1 MKIVDFVNRPWST
14 QELDSMNA
22 LDECIHEYRFN
33 LDFGGALTYFKC
45 IHCSR
50 VRTAPKG
57 VSELT
62 VDMSRRNNEYDSR
75 NT

>member
-1 MKIVDFVNRPWST
+1 MRIVDFVNRLWST

-22 LDECIHEYRFN
+22 VDECVHEYRFN
-33 LDFGGALTYFKC
+33 LDLVSLTYFKC